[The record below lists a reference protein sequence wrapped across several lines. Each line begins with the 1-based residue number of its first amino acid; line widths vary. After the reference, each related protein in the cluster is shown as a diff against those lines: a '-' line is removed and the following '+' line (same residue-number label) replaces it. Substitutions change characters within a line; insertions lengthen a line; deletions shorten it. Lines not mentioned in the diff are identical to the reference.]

1 MSIGNRVFLKKPE
14 APQALLDAFSEIPA
28 ANISDTMG
36 RLVGMHPR
44 IKLQS
49 NPDKPITAARALT
62 IKPAAG
68 QSDAAPG
75 PEHG

>member
-36 RLVGMHPR
+36 RLVGCIPGLNSRAIR
-44 IKLQS
+44 INRLRL
-49 NPDKPITAARALT
+49 PV
-62 IKPAAG
+62 
-68 QSDAAPG
+68 
-75 PEHG
+75 H